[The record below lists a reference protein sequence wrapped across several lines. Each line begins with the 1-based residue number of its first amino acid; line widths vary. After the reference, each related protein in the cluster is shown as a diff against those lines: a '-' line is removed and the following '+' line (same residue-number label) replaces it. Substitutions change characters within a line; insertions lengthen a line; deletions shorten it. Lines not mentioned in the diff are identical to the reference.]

1 MIIDNAED
9 LKERALEYKT
19 ELKKQQIELP
29 IGDEDYAFRV
39 AGIGAKSV
47 KIEKYIK
54 YEDIFEAIEAGNNNG
69 LEAIIKEFIEEYEE
83 EDEE

>member
-1 MIIDNAED
+1 MIIDNPED

-29 IGDEDYAFRV
+29 IGDDDYEFRV
-39 AGIGAKSV
+39 SGIGAKSV

-54 YEDIFEAIEAGNNNG
+54 YEDIFEAIEAGKEDG
-69 LEAIIKEFIEEYEE
+69 LEAIIKKFIEDYEE